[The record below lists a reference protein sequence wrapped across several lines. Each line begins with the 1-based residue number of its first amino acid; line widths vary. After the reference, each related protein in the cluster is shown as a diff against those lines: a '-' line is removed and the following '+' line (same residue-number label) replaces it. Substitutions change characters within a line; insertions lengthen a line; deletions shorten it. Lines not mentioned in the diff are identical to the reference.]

1 MQLTLVLEIPEQV
14 RVRIQ
19 AVSHYAGE
27 LSGKPDIHYLLLIS
41 TQMDISP
48 VQFQTL
54 TKIIAE
60 LYIIY
65 ILSIITTPPP
75 GCEPGGVGYLL
86 RDAGHHGLESL
97 SVERRVTP
105 AHSAVKDI
113 IITRITGHKEWGVLG
128 LHNDPVGAL
137 F

>member
-1 MQLTLVLEIPEQV
+1 MRTVDIRYVSLQLTLVLEIPEQV

-19 AVSHYAGE
+19 AVSHYARE

-41 TQMDISP
+41 TQMDISQ
-48 VQFQTL
+48 VQFPIPDSE
-54 TKIIAE
+54 IIAE

-65 ILSIITTPPP
+65 VSSITIPPP

-86 RDAGHHGLESL
+86 RDAGHHGLKSL

-105 AHSAVKDI
+105 AHSAVQSYYRSQQEAFI
-113 IITRITGHKEWGVLG
+113 G
-128 LHNDPVGAL
+128 LPQ
-137 F
+137 